1 MQDRADGEGGDAV
14 ARWAGRSV
22 APLLRGLYRSWR
34 VRSEGTDAVDAEL
47 AAGRRVIV
55 AVWHGRLLTC
65 LPHYGPR
72 YRMHTM
78 ISQSRD
84 GDRIAEV
91 AKRLG
96 VTPVRG
102 SSSRGGMRALLQAVR
117 LLQDGHMLGHVVDG
131 PRGPAGEIKPGLML
145 MAQRSGAAIVPMYGA
160 SRRHWT
166 AERSWDRMEVP
177 LPCSPVLFRLG
188 PPRRVPPETDEA
200 RLDAI
205 RRELEAEMREG
216 YARADAD
223 ALARG

>member
-1 MQDRADGEGGDAV
+1 MREDAGGGDGDAA
-14 ARWAGRSV
+14 ARWLGRTV
-22 APLLRGLYRSWR
+22 APFLRGLYRTWR

-102 SSSRGGMRALLQAVR
+102 SSSRGGVRALLQAVR

-145 MAQRSGAAIVPMYGA
+145 MAQRSGAAIAPMYGA
-160 SRRHWT
+160 SQRHWT
-166 AERSWDRMEVP
+166 AERSWDRMQVP
-177 LPCSPVLFRLG
+177 LPCSHVLYRLG
-188 PPRRVPPETDEA
+188 PLRHVASDADESALEMQRRD
-200 RLDAI
+200 
-205 RRELEAEMREG
+205 LEAEMREG
-216 YARADAD
+216 YARVDAEV
-223 ALARG
+223 LAPR